1 MSERSFIVERGIDVA
16 RQEKARG
23 RVQALVAS
31 LVASEDADFIREL
44 RDGLGEALGIS
55 KTPRG
60 TRGGKKVQAR
70 RAAQKHAEAH
80 AMFGKVGQ

>member
-1 MSERSFIVERGIDVA
+1 MLQFQKATAPVA
-16 RQEKARG
+16 DEPR
-23 RVQALVAS
+23 LVAS